1 MKIKLT
7 NKLIVSDYTLPLI
20 VAEISANHNGSKK
33 RFLNHIIKAEK
44 AGADLIKI
52 QTYDENDIAFDL
64 SNLKKVNLKNHYE
77 VYKKSKTKYEWHKE
91 AFKLAKS
98 IKIPI
103 FSSPFSLKAVDFLE
117 KLNCPIYKIAS
128 LEITDHSLI
137 YQIAKT
143 NKPIIMSCG
152 SANISEINNAVRIIN
167 KFHNKLIILYCRSSY
182 PLKPNDSNLSSITYL
197 KKKFNKNIIGYSD
210 HTDSNDTSR
219 IACLL
224 GAKIIE
230 KHFVIDNKKTLD
242 SQFSITPL
250 MLKKLKNEISKD
262 YKIVGNKKPYLLNE
276 EKVRRKYRRSIYAIK
291 KIKIGECFTKNN
303 IKSLRPKIGLCAS
316 NYFKILNKNSKSNY
330 DKNSPI
336 KTNEV
341 N

>member
-33 RFLNHIIKAEK
+33 RFLNHIIKAK
-44 AGADLIKI
+44 QAGADLIKI
-52 QTYDENDIAFDL
+52 QTYEENDISFDL
-64 SNLKKVNLKNHYE
+64 SNLKKSNLKNHYE
-77 VYKKSKTKYEWHKE
+77 IYKKSKTKYEWHQE

-128 LEITDHSLI
+128 LEITDYSLI

-143 NKPIIMSCG
+143 NKPIIISCG
-152 SANISEINNAVRIIN
+152 SAKMSEIDNAVRIIN
-167 KFHNKLIILYCRSSY
+167 KFHNKLIIMYCRSSY
-182 PLKPNDSNLSSITYL
+182 PLKPDQSNLSSIVHL
-197 KKKFNKNIIGYSD
+197 KKKFNRNIIGYSD
-210 HTDSNDTSR
+210 HTNSNDTSR

-230 KHFVIDNKKTLD
+230 KHFVIDKKKTLD
-242 SQFSITPL
+242 SKFSITPV
-250 MLKKLKNEISKD
+250 MLKKLKNVISKD
-262 YKIVGNKKPYLLNE
+262 HIIKGNKKPYLLHE
-276 EKVRRKYRRSIYAIK
+276 EIVRRKYRRSIYAIK
-291 KIKIGECFTKNN
+291 EIKIGEKFTKHN

-316 NYFKILNKNSKSNY
+316 RYFTILNKISKRNY
-330 DKNSPI
+330 TKNSPI
-336 KTNEV
+336 KANEA